1 MQKAGGGYHRR
12 HLCICHTH
20 HHQLIDTMIRST
32 RAASRLRLGSRY
44 YASHAPYG
52 VLNDHLRR
60 SKSTPTTPAF
70 PSGYQ
75 SGGQHTQALLPQN
88 RTMADSINSIVHGRK
103 LWLEEEKKSEK
114 GEVDKTDKIEK
125 IEKEEKPEQN
135 KNDKAD
141 KSKVSTSSSSTAS
154 STGAA
159 AAAAP
164 PASGGGSGSGS
175 SPPPKKK
182 KSPAQTYPEILAVPI
197 SDRPLLPGFHRAL
210 VIRDPNVMKAIDEMI
225 TRGEPYLACFFLKE
239 FSNADVIQ
247 DASEVHDI
255 GVIAEIQIQSQ
266 DHKRST
272 VDASNEPVYVLILYP
287 HKRVRLN
294 SLKAPPST
302 GGAVSYASVTED
314 LVEDGELL
322 LTSKDLEGF
331 SEEFLEERA
340 KNVEARK
347 EVREK
352 KKAEAAAAA
361 AAAEVAAKE
370 AAAKAA
376 ASKEHYDSDDL
387 RESPYSFLSTY
398 DVSTAAISLIED
410 KPFDKNNRVIT
421 TLTNEILNVFK
432 MLRAEDAT
440 LREQLSSVVGDIL
453 RTEPAVLQEPGRLAD
468 FAAALCAGE
477 GKEIQAVLTALDL
490 ETRLN
495 RALILLKREHTNAK
509 LQQKIARDVENKLN
523 SKHKKFLL
531 TEQMKAIKK
540 ELGVD
545 DGKEKLLEKFNERA
559 AALDM
564 PEQIQK
570 VFEEEITRLQS
581 MEPSSSEFSVTRNY
595 LDWITQ
601 IPWNKTS
608 EDRFALPQAKG
619 VLDSEHYGMKE
630 VKDRILEFIAV
641 SRMKGGLTGKILL
654 LQGPPGVG
662 KTSIGKSIAK
672 ALNRQFYRFS
682 VGGTNDAS
690 EVKGHRRTYVGAIP
704 GRLVQALKQTQTENP
719 LILIDEIDKL
729 SSSRTQGDPGAALL
743 EALDP
748 EQNNAFLDHYLD
760 VPIDLSKVLFVCT
773 SNDLSTIPWPLLDRM
788 EVIEMSGY
796 VPDEKLNIA
805 NQYLVPQSK
814 KETGLENVN
823 VTVTDEAIMA
833 LNRQYCRESGVRNLK
848 KHIEKIFRKVVVKIV
863 GEYGE
868 DVEVPEAKVVD
879 VEPVSKSTDADKAAA
894 EKTKTKTKKD
904 VKDTVSKEEVKK
916 EETKET
922 KETKD
927 EVKAVVPKVNVPED
941 YSLEITEK
949 DLPDYVNSPP
959 YSSDRM
965 FEDPPPGVVMGLA
978 YSPMGGSALY
988 IECILDGA
996 LSADSTPRL
1005 SSTGNLGNVMKEST
1019 NIAYSFAK
1027 AFMIRSFPENRYFER
1042 AGIHLHCP
1050 AGAISKD
1057 GPSAGCAVVTGLL
1070 SLALNHPIDSS
1081 ISMTGEISLTGK
1093 VMKIGGLRE
1102 KAVGAHSAGAKTII
1116 IPKDN
1121 SGDWDELPDTV
1132 KEGLTPVFA
1141 GVYQDVFDT
1150 VFKGLNQNNAGS
1162 VWKKEFDAI
1171 DAKMEQRRK

>member
-1 MQKAGGGYHRR
+1 MG
-12 HLCICHTH
+12 
-20 HHQLIDTMIRST
+20 
-32 RAASRLRLGSRY
+32 
-44 YASHAPYG
+44 
-52 VLNDHLRR
+52 
-60 SKSTPTTPAF
+60 
-70 PSGYQ
+70 
-75 SGGQHTQALLPQN
+75 
-88 RTMADSINSIVHGRK
+88 DSIASIARGRE
-103 LWLEEEKKSEK
+103 LWVQEKDNNKAEKPEKS
-114 GEVDKTDKIEK
+114 DKTDKPDTSDK
-125 IEKEEKPEQN
+125 EKPEKQ
-135 KNDKAD
+135 DKD
-141 KSKVSTSSSSTAS
+141 KSDKPEKTKVSHTPSSTAS
-154 STGAA
+154 TAA
-159 AAAAP
+159 GEAAAP
-164 PASGGGSGSGS
+164 PSTPPSGSGS
-175 SPPPKKK
+175 SSSSSGGGAPPAKKK

-294 SLKAPPST
+294 SLKNPPTS
-302 GGAVSYASVTED
+302 GGKVSYAAVSED
-314 LVEDGELL
+314 VAEDGELL
-322 LTSKDLEGF
+322 LTSKDLESY
-331 SEEFLEERA
+331 SEEFLEAREEAKRA
-340 KNVEARK
+340 KKDDGAAKDDTKDAKDTK
-347 EVREK
+347 EVAKDTKDGKETAEK
-352 KKAEAAAAA
+352 
-361 AAAEVAAKE
+361 
-370 AAAKAA
+370 
-376 ASKEHYDSDDL
+376 YDSSSL
-387 RESPYSFLSTY
+387 QESPYSFLSTY

-410 KPFDKNNRVIT
+410 KPHDKNNRVIT

-545 DGKEKLLEKFNERA
+545 DGKEKLVEKFNERA
-559 AALDM
+559 EKLDM
-564 PEQIQK
+564 PENIQK
-570 VFEEEITRLQS
+570 VFEEEMTRLQS
-581 MEPSSSEFSVTRNY
+581 MEPSSSEYSVTRNY

-601 IPWNKTS
+601 IPWNKTT
-608 EDRFALPQAKG
+608 EDRFNLPQAQE
-619 VLDSEHYGMKE
+619 VLDGEHYGMKE

-814 KETGLENVN
+814 KETGLEKVNVN
-823 VTVTDEAIMA
+823 VTDEAINA

-863 GEYGE
+863 GEYGQD
-868 DVEVPEAKVVD
+868 DVATEKIID
-879 VEPVSKSTDADKAAA
+879 VEPVEKDKETATATTTTEKKSKSKSKKEAVKEEQPVKEEKETSA
-894 EKTKTKTKKD
+894 ESAE
-904 VKDTVSKEEVKK
+904 SKEPG
-916 EETKET
+916 TKAPP
-922 KETKD
+922 
-927 EVKAVVPKVNVPED
+927 VSVPED
-941 YSLEITEK
+941 YSLTIDEK
-949 DLPDYVNSPP
+949 DLYDYVNSPP

-978 YSPMGGSALY
+978 YSPLGGSALY
-988 IECILDGA
+988 IECILDGG
-996 LSADSTPRL
+996 LSADSSARL

-1027 AFMIRSFPENRYFER
+1027 SFMIRNFPTNRFFER

-1102 KAVGAHSAGAKTII
+1102 KAVGAHAAGAKTII
-1116 IPKDN
+1116 MPKDN
-1121 SGDWDELPDTV
+1121 TGDWDELPDTV

-1141 GVYQDVFDT
+1141 GTYQEVYDT
-1150 VFKGLNQNNAGS
+1150 VFQGLDAKAAAE
-1162 VWKKEFDAI
+1162 VWKKQFDLI
-1171 DAKMEQRRK
+1171 DRKLDKRGSK

>member
-1 MQKAGGGYHRR
+1 
-12 HLCICHTH
+12 
-20 HHQLIDTMIRST
+20 MIRST
-32 RAASRLRLGSRY
+32 RAASRLRLGARH
-44 YASHAPYG
+44 YASHASYG
-52 VLNDHLRR
+52 VLSEHLKRIPRHSFPNDLP
-60 SKSTPTTPAF
+60 KV
-70 PSGYQ
+70 PSMG
-75 SGGQHTQALLPQN
+75 
-88 RTMADSINSIVHGRK
+88 DSIASIVRGRD
-103 LWLEEEKKSEK
+103 LWLQEKDKAEKIDKSDKDKSEK
-114 GEVDKTDKIEK
+114 PEKDKIEK
-125 IEKEEKPEQN
+125 
-135 KNDKAD
+135 D
-141 KSKVSTSSSSTAS
+141 KSDKEKTDKEKTEKDKKVSVTPSSTAS
-154 STGAA
+154 TAGE
-159 AAAAP
+159 AAAP
-164 PASGGGSGSGS
+164 PGTPSDKGS
-175 SPPPKKK
+175 SGPPPKKK
-182 KSPAQTYPEILAVPI
+182 KTPAQTYPEILAVPI

-294 SLKAPPST
+294 SLKNPPSS
-302 GGAVSYASVTED
+302 GGAVSYASVSED
-314 LVEDGELL
+314 VAEDGELL
-322 LTSKDLEGF
+322 LTSKDLEGY
-331 SEEFLEERA
+331 SEEF
-340 KNVEARK
+340 VEAREEAKKTKDEPAKPK
-347 EVREK
+347 EDK
-352 KKAEAAAAA
+352 
-361 AAAEVAAKE
+361 
-370 AAAKAA
+370 
-376 ASKEHYDSDDL
+376 YDSESL
-387 RESPYSFLSTY
+387 QESPYSFLSTY

-410 KPFDKNNRVIT
+410 KPHDKNNRVIT

-545 DGKEKLLEKFNERA
+545 DGKEKLVDKFNERA
-559 AALDM
+559 EKLDM
-564 PEQIQK
+564 PENIQK
-570 VFEEEITRLQS
+570 VFEEEMTRLQS
-581 MEPSSSEFSVTRNY
+581 MEPSSSEYSVTRNY

-608 EDRFALPQAKG
+608 EDRFNLPQAQQ
-619 VLDSEHYGMKE
+619 VLDAEHYGMKE

-814 KETGLENVN
+814 KETGLEKVN
-823 VTVTDEAIMA
+823 VTVTDDAINA

-863 GEYGE
+863 GEYGQ
-868 DVEVPEAKVVD
+868 DEVID
-879 VEPVSKSTDADKAAA
+879 VEPVEKEDK
-894 EKTKTKTKKD
+894 KKA
-904 VKDTVSKEEVKK
+904 KK
-916 EETKET
+916 KET
-922 KETKD
+922 KEDKPKD
-927 EVKAVVPKVNVPED
+927 VKEDKPKEDKDETEVKAPPVSVPED
-941 YSLEITEK
+941 YSLTIDEK
-949 DLPDYVNSPP
+949 DLYDYVNSPP

-978 YSPMGGSALY
+978 YSPLGGSALY
-988 IECILDGA
+988 IECILDGG
-996 LSADSTPRL
+996 LSADSSPRL

-1027 AFMIRSFPENRYFER
+1027 SFMIRNFPGNRFFER

-1070 SLALNHPIDSS
+1070 SLALNQPIDSS

-1141 GVYQDVFDT
+1141 GTYQDVYDT
-1150 VFKGLNQNNAGS
+1150 VFQGLDTKVAS
-1162 VWKKEFDAI
+1162 EVWKKQFDLI
-1171 DAKMEQRRK
+1171 DRKLDKRSK

>member
-1 MQKAGGGYHRR
+1 M
-12 HLCICHTH
+12 
-20 HHQLIDTMIRST
+20 IDNKVSVCSVGKVVITEVATFASHPLYIDRKTALTMIRST
-32 RAASRLRLGSRY
+32 RAASRLRLGARY

-52 VLNDHLRR
+52 VLSEHLKR
-60 SKSTPTTPAF
+60 TPRTN
-70 PSGYQ
+70 S
-75 SGGQHTQALLPQN
+75 QHYYPPQGAHDLPKVSS
-88 RTMADSINSIVHGRK
+88 MGDSIASIVRGRE
-103 LWLEEEKKSEK
+103 LWVQEKDKSDKPEK
-114 GEVDKTDKIEK
+114 SDKPDKTDKTDK
-125 IEKEEKPEQN
+125 DKPEKQ
-135 KNDKAD
+135 DKD
-141 KSKVSTSSSSTAS
+141 KTDKPEKTKVSHTPSSTAS
-154 STGAA
+154 TGAGE
-159 AAAAP
+159 AAAP
-164 PASGGGSGSGS
+164 PSAPPSGSGS
-175 SPPPKKK
+175 SSSSGGGSPPAKKK

-294 SLKAPPST
+294 SLKNPPSS
-302 GGAVSYASVTED
+302 GGAVSYASVSED
-314 LVEDGELL
+314 VAEDGELL
-322 LTSKDLEGF
+322 LTSKDLEGY
-331 SEEFLEERA
+331 SEEFLEARE
-340 KNVEARK
+340 EA
-347 EVREK
+347 
-352 KKAEAAAAA
+352 KKAKSGKTEDSKHDSK
-361 AAAEVAAKE
+361 VTSKDGKE
-370 AAAKAA
+370 TTEK
-376 ASKEHYDSDDL
+376 YDSSTL
-387 RESPYSFLSTY
+387 QESPYSFLSTY

-410 KPFDKNNRVIT
+410 KPHDKNNRVIT

-545 DGKEKLLEKFNERA
+545 DGKEKLVEKFNERA
-559 AALDM
+559 EKLDM
-564 PEQIQK
+564 PENIQK
-570 VFEEEITRLQS
+570 VFEEEMTRLQS
-581 MEPSSSEFSVTRNY
+581 MEPSSSEYSVTRNY

-601 IPWNKTS
+601 IPWNKTT
-608 EDRFALPQAKG
+608 EDRFNLPQAKD

-823 VTVTDEAIMA
+823 VQVTDNAINA

-863 GEYGE
+863 GEYGQ
-868 DVEVPEAKVVD
+868 DEVAAEKIID
-879 VEPVSKSTDADKAAA
+879 VEPVEKDKESAEKKTTKSKSKKEVNEEPAAKEEKDKATESA
-894 EKTKTKTKKD
+894 E
-904 VKDTVSKEEVKK
+904 SS
-916 EETKET
+916 ETKVGT
-922 KETKD
+922 KAPPVT
-927 EVKAVVPKVNVPED
+927 VPED
-941 YSLEITEK
+941 YSLTIDEK
-949 DLPDYVNSPP
+949 DLYDYVNSPP

-978 YSPMGGSALY
+978 YSPLGGSALY
-988 IECILDGA
+988 IECILDGG
-996 LSADSTPRL
+996 LSADSSARL

-1027 AFMIRSFPENRYFER
+1027 SFMIRNFPANRFFER

-1070 SLALNHPIDSS
+1070 SLALNHAIDSS

-1141 GVYQDVFDT
+1141 GTYQDVYDVVFQGLDT
-1150 VFKGLNQNNAGS
+1150 KVAAE
-1162 VWKKEFDAI
+1162 VWKKQFDLI
-1171 DAKMEQRRK
+1171 DRKLDKRGSK